1 MKNGAVLP
9 GQDENSITLNSV
21 NQSAAGTYC
30 VIVTGANG
38 SVTNSAVLTDTN
50 PPALSG
56 RSDNSTLVLNWP
68 LDHTGWCLQSQVN
81 ALGTNWFSIAGSMNT
96 NQWTAVVSATSRAEF
111 FRLVYP

>member
-9 GQDENSITLNSV
+9 GQDENSVTLNPV
-21 NQSAAGTYC
+21 NQSDAGSYS

-50 PPALSG
+50 QPVLTG
-56 RSDNSTLVLNWP
+56 QINNSTLMLSWP
-68 LDHTGWCLQSQVN
+68 LDHTGWCLQSQMN
-81 ALGTNWFSIAGSMNT
+81 ALSTNWLSVTGSMNT
-96 NQWTAVVSATSRAEF
+96 NQWTALVSSSTQQEF